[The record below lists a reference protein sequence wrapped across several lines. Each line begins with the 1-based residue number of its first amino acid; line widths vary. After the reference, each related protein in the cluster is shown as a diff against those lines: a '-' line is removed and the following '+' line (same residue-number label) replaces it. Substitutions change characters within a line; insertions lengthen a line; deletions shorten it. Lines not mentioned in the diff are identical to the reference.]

1 MKKNN
6 KKAIN
11 IVLTVLGL
19 LLLAGGLASMK
30 LFDLGENVLP
40 YLGIGLGCGL
50 FGQGFGELIARRSE
64 KNHPEAARQRE
75 IEENDERSIAVRD
88 KAQSR
93 AYRVMIPVF
102 GALLIAFALMN
113 VELKVV
119 LLLAAAYL
127 FVCGCNIYYS
137 VKYGKE
143 M

>member
-1 MKKNN
+1 MKNN
-6 KKAIN
+6 TAKN
-11 IVLTVLGL
+11 VVLTVLGL
-19 LLLAGGLASMK
+19 LVLAGGLLALK
-30 LFDLGENVLP
+30 RFDLGGSVLP
-40 YLGIGLGCGL
+40 YLCIGLGCGL
-50 FGQGFGELIARRSE
+50 FGQGFGELAARRSE

-113 VELKVV
+113 VELKVI
-119 LLLAAAYL
+119 LLLTAAYL